1 MKKKRII
8 PSIAILMV
16 LTAIM
21 IALTGCTTSE
31 NPTQTVQN
39 VYIKEDDNS
48 SDNNAETKILVEL
61 EDEGRKEHGIL
72 LVPNELF
79 GELGIEKKEKYTQA
93 TEEKVKAILNVLIKE
108 YGFNIKAL
116 SWINGHTTSEE
127 ISVPTVQNV
136 YIKEDDNSSA
146 DNTETKM
153 LVELED
159 EGKTT
164 SVTLSVPNE
173 LFDKLGIKKKEKYTK
188 ATEEKVKAVLN
199 VLAKGYNL
207 NIKALLHRKS
217 VVDKEGEFEIALEL
231 FLIIG
236 VIAVVKEAYDE
247 DKKKRKI
254 RAHLRY
260 WKIP

>member
-31 NPTQTVQN
+31 KPDPIVQN

-48 SDNNAETKILVEL
+48 SDNNAETKMLVEL
-61 EDEGRKEHGIL
+61 EDEGETELVIL
-72 LVPNELF
+72 SAPNELF
-79 GELGIEKKEKYTQA
+79 DKLGIGKKEKYTQA
-93 TEEKVKAILNVLIKE
+93 TEEKVKAVLDVLVKE
-108 YGFNIKAL
+108 LGLSTKTLSQFNE
-116 SWINGHTTSEE
+116 HTTPENSA
-127 ISVPTVQNV
+127 PAVQNV
-136 YIKEDDNSSA
+136 YIKEDDNSSDNKA
-146 DNTETKM
+146 DTKM
-153 LVELED
+153 FVEFDNEA
-159 EGKTT
+159 GTT
-164 SVTLSVPNE
+164 GITLSVPNE

>member
-1 MKKKRII
+1 MTSRIFR
-8 PSIAILMV
+8 SISSVAIAVFLAS
-16 LTAIM
+16 L
-21 IALTGCTTSE
+21 
-31 NPTQTVQN
+31 
-39 VYIKEDDNS
+39 
-48 SDNNAETKILVEL
+48 
-61 EDEGRKEHGIL
+61 
-72 LVPNELF
+72 
-79 GELGIEKKEKYTQA
+79 
-93 TEEKVKAILNVLIKE
+93 VLIMGVL
-108 YGFNIKAL
+108 YDYFSGTQMTRL
-116 SWINGHTTSEE
+116 RSETELVADAVE
-127 ISVPTVQNV
+127 ISGANYLRSLDAT
-136 YIKEDDNSSA
+136 DDDLRITWIQPDGSVTYDNKA
-146 DNTETKM
+146 DTKM
-153 LVELED
+153 FVEFDNEA
-159 EGKTT
+159 GTT
-164 SVTLSVPNE
+164 GITLSVPNE